1 MMTEKTC
8 CFTGHKNL
16 TQEQAIEALHLLI
29 KRVNELTIEGYT
41 HFISSFAN
49 DIDVLLA
56 QIIGSF
62 RYKNKDLILEAVI
75 PIENKLNSLDKIKY
89 ALMFYN
95 KVTVIQEQCGP
106 ECFQKRNK
114 YMIDNSD
121 VVVALWDEK
130 TSKET
135 YNAVNYARSQGKEI
149 IRMSPL
155 QE

>member
-1 MMTEKTC
+1 MTEKTC

-49 DIDVLLA
+49 DTDVLLA

-62 RYKNKDLILEAVI
+62 RYKNKNLVLEAVI
-75 PIENKLNSLDKIKY
+75 PIENKLNSLDKIKCT
-89 ALMFYN
+89 LMLYN

-130 TSKET
+130 TSKEA

>member
-1 MMTEKTC
+1 MTEKTC

-49 DIDVLLA
+49 DTDVLLA

-62 RYKNKDLILEAVI
+62 RYKNKNLVLEAVI

-89 ALMFYN
+89 ALMLYN

-114 YMIDNSD
+114 YMIDNSG

-130 TSKET
+130 TSKEA

-149 IRMSPL
+149 ICMSPL

>member
-1 MMTEKTC
+1 M
-8 CFTGHKNL
+8 
-16 TQEQAIEALHLLI
+16 HLLI

-49 DIDVLLA
+49 DTDVLLA

-89 ALMFYN
+89 ALMLYN

-130 TSKET
+130 TSKEA

>member
-1 MMTEKTC
+1 M
-8 CFTGHKNL
+8 
-16 TQEQAIEALHLLI
+16 HLLI
-29 KRVNELTIEGYT
+29 KRVNELTIKGYT

-49 DIDVLLA
+49 DTDVLLA

-89 ALMFYN
+89 ALMLYN

-130 TSKET
+130 TSKEA

>member
-1 MMTEKTC
+1 MMMEKTC
-8 CFTGHKNL
+8 CFIGHKNL

-49 DIDVLLA
+49 DTDVLLA

-89 ALMFYN
+89 ALMLYN
-95 KVTVIQEQCGP
+95 KVTVIQEQCDS
-106 ECFQKRNK
+106 ECLQKRNK

-130 TSKET
+130 TSKEA

-149 IRMSPL
+149 IRMNPL

>member
-1 MMTEKTC
+1 MKC
-8 CFTGHKNL
+8 VYPS
-16 TQEQAIEALHLLI
+16 I
-29 KRVNELTIEGYT
+29 V
-41 HFISSFAN
+41 S
-49 DIDVLLA
+49 
-56 QIIGSF
+56 
-62 RYKNKDLILEAVI
+62 
-75 PIENKLNSLDKIKY
+75 LNSLDKIKY
-89 ALMFYN
+89 ALMLYN

>member
-1 MMTEKTC
+1 MTEKTC

-49 DIDVLLA
+49 DTDVLLA

-62 RYKNKDLILEAVI
+62 RYKNKNLVLEAVI

-89 ALMFYN
+89 ALMLYN
-95 KVTVIQEQCGP
+95 KVTVMQEQRGH

-114 YMIDNSD
+114 YMIDNSG

-130 TSKET
+130 TSKEA

-149 IRMSPL
+149 ICMSPL

>member
-1 MMTEKTC
+1 MTEKTC

-49 DIDVLLA
+49 DTDVLLA

-89 ALMFYN
+89 ALMLYN

-130 TSKET
+130 TSKEA
-135 YNAVNYARSQGKEI
+135 YNAIMQGHREKKLYA
-149 IRMSPL
+149 
-155 QE
+155 

>member
-1 MMTEKTC
+1 M
-8 CFTGHKNL
+8 
-16 TQEQAIEALHLLI
+16 HLLI
-29 KRVNELTIEGYT
+29 KRVNELTIKGYT

-49 DIDVLLA
+49 DTDVLLA

-89 ALMFYN
+89 ALMLYN

-130 TSKET
+130 TSK
-135 YNAVNYARSQGKEI
+135 
-149 IRMSPL
+149 
-155 QE
+155 

>member
-1 MMTEKTC
+1 M
-8 CFTGHKNL
+8 
-16 TQEQAIEALHLLI
+16 HLLI
-29 KRVNELTIEGYT
+29 KRVNELTIKGYT

-49 DIDVLLA
+49 DTDVLLA

-89 ALMFYN
+89 ALMLYN

-130 TSKET
+130 TSKEA
-135 YNAVNYARSQGKEI
+135 YNAIMQGHREKKLYA
-149 IRMSPL
+149 
-155 QE
+155 

>member
-1 MMTEKTC
+1 MTEKTC

-29 KRVNELTIEGYT
+29 KRVNELTIKGYT

-49 DIDVLLA
+49 DTDVLLA

-89 ALMFYN
+89 ALMLYN

-130 TSKET
+130 TSKEA
-135 YNAVNYARSQGKEI
+135 YNAIMQGHREKKLYA
-149 IRMSPL
+149 
-155 QE
+155 

>member
-1 MMTEKTC
+1 MEKTC

-49 DIDVLLA
+49 DTDVLLA

-62 RYKNKDLILEAVI
+62 RYKNKNLVLEAVI

-89 ALMFYN
+89 ALMLYN
-95 KVTVIQEQCGP
+95 KVTVMQEQRGH

-114 YMIDNSD
+114 YMIDNSG

-130 TSKET
+130 TSKEA

-149 IRMSPL
+149 ICMSPL

>member
-1 MMTEKTC
+1 MMMEKTC

-29 KRVNELTIEGYT
+29 NRVNELTIEGYT

-49 DIDVLLA
+49 DTDVLLA

-62 RYKNKDLILEAVI
+62 RYKNKNLVLEAVI

-89 ALMFYN
+89 ALMLYN

-121 VVVALWDEK
+121 VVVTHWDEK

-135 YNAVNYARSQGKEI
+135 YNAVNYARLQGKEI
-149 IRMSPL
+149 IRMGPL

>member
-1 MMTEKTC
+1 MMEKTC

-49 DIDVLLA
+49 DTDVLLA

-62 RYKNKDLILEAVI
+62 RYKNKNLVLEAVI

-89 ALMFYN
+89 ALMLYN
-95 KVTVIQEQCGP
+95 KVTVMQEQRGH

-114 YMIDNSD
+114 YMIDNSG

-130 TSKET
+130 TSKEA

-149 IRMSPL
+149 ICMSPL

>member
-1 MMTEKTC
+1 MTEKTC

-49 DIDVLLA
+49 DTDVLLA

-62 RYKNKDLILEAVI
+62 RYKNKNLVLEAVI

-89 ALMFYN
+89 ALMLYN
-95 KVTVIQEQCGP
+95 KVTVIQEQRGH

-121 VVVALWDEK
+121 VVVTLWDEK
-130 TSKET
+130 TSKEA

>member
-1 MMTEKTC
+1 MMMEKTC
-8 CFTGHKNL
+8 CFIGHKNL
-16 TQEQAIEALHLLI
+16 MQEQAIEALHLLI

-89 ALMFYN
+89 ALMLYN
-95 KVTVIQEQCGP
+95 KVTVIQEQCGS
-106 ECFQKRNK
+106 ECF
-114 YMIDNSD
+114 
-121 VVVALWDEK
+121 
-130 TSKET
+130 
-135 YNAVNYARSQGKEI
+135 
-149 IRMSPL
+149 
-155 QE
+155 

>member
-1 MMTEKTC
+1 MTEKTC

-29 KRVNELTIEGYT
+29 KRVNELTIKGYT

-49 DIDVLLA
+49 DTDVLFA

-62 RYKNKDLILEAVI
+62 RYKNKDLILEVVI

-89 ALMFYN
+89 ALMLYN

-130 TSKET
+130 TSKEA

>member
-1 MMTEKTC
+1 MMMEKTC

-49 DIDVLLA
+49 DTDVLLA

-62 RYKNKDLILEAVI
+62 RYKNKNLVLEAVI

-89 ALMFYN
+89 ALMLYN
-95 KVTVIQEQCGP
+95 KVTVMQEQRGH

-114 YMIDNSD
+114 YMIDNSG

-130 TSKET
+130 TSKEA

-149 IRMSPL
+149 IRMNPL

>member
-1 MMTEKTC
+1 MMMEKTC

-49 DIDVLLA
+49 DTDVLLA

-62 RYKNKDLILEAVI
+62 RYKNKNLVLEAVI

-89 ALMFYN
+89 ALMLYN
-95 KVTVIQEQCGP
+95 KVTVMQEQRGH

-114 YMIDNSD
+114 YMIDNSG

-130 TSKET
+130 TSKEA

-149 IRMSPL
+149 ICMSPL

>member
-1 MMTEKTC
+1 M
-8 CFTGHKNL
+8 
-16 TQEQAIEALHLLI
+16 
-29 KRVNELTIEGYT
+29 
-41 HFISSFAN
+41 
-49 DIDVLLA
+49 LLA

-89 ALMFYN
+89 ALMLYN

-121 VVVALWDEK
+121 VVVTLWDEK

-149 IRMSPL
+149 IRMNPL